1 MTQKL
6 TNIKEDVETLNK
18 HVRNEN
24 WSMVE
29 ILAEKLGYYFE
40 DHIGYETTAAEKNE
54 QSPEMGRVDA
64 VVSGLIDELQ
74 QDKEKVCQV
83 CGDLDSAIWKECG
96 CYVEGINEGLA
107 IAISKLQKAL

>member
-29 ILAEKLGYYFE
+29 ILAEKLGYY
-40 DHIGYETTAAEKNE
+40 YETTGIEI
-54 QSPEMGRVDA
+54 
-64 VVSGLIDELQ
+64 LIKTKILITSSDIRW
-74 QDKEKVCQV
+74 VCSR
-83 CGDLDSAIWKECG
+83 SA
-96 CYVEGINEGLA
+96 
-107 IAISKLQKAL
+107 